1 MQGDP
6 LFTLTVVFSLVA
18 GTAAGLLSL
27 LTWEILRRSPLGR
40 AVFVLS
46 AMLVAFILYHVVV
59 LLAPEL
65 PAIANLFKSA
75 MFTGA
80 TVFIWT
86 MVWVQHRMR
95 QRVTG
100 GVDTS

>member
-1 MQGDP
+1 MPGEP
-6 LFTLTVVFSLVA
+6 LFTLTVTFSLIT

-27 LTWEILRRSPLGR
+27 LTWEILRRSPLGQ

-46 AMLVAFILYHVVV
+46 IVLVAFILYHVIV
-59 LLAPEL
+59 LLSPT
-65 PAIANLFKSA
+65 PPMIAKLFKSA

-86 MVWVQHRMR
+86 MVWIQRRMR
-95 QRVTG
+95 QRAAG
-100 GVDTS
+100 GVNTS

>member
-1 MQGDP
+1 MAGGA
-6 LFTLTVVFSLVA
+6 LFTITVVFSLVT

-46 AMLVAFILYHVVV
+46 ALLVLFILYHVAV
-59 LLAPEL
+59 LLTPG
-65 PAIANLFKSA
+65 PSVIGKLFKSA
-75 MFTGA
+75 TFTGA
-80 TVFIWT
+80 TVFIFT

-95 QRVTG
+95 QRAAG
-100 GVDTS
+100 GVDSS